1 MAFIISDTSLII
13 TTAGGISRTITGI
26 DSIAI
31 TNSRVYTTTYS
42 ADNTDNTGV
51 LSLTGVQDPD
61 SMVVTITSNKL
72 EQAEFLL
79 EIFLARQ
86 RVNLS
91 VIESI
96 GGNVTEKKKYVLLN
110 AVVGNSNPQTSI
122 DSDAGSKLVYSYFG
136 RLKVENLAFNNE
148 ETA

>member
-1 MAFIISDTSLII
+1 MAFIISDTSLTI
-13 TTAGGISRTITGI
+13 TTAGGTSRTITGI

-42 ADNTDNTGV
+42 ADNTDNFGV
-51 LSLTGVQDPD
+51 RSLTGVQDPD
-61 SMVVTITSNKL
+61 SMVVTITSANIVN
-72 EQAEFLL
+72 AEFLL
-79 EIFLARQ
+79 EIFLANQ

-91 VIESI
+91 VIDNI
-96 GGNVTEKKKYVLLN
+96 NDQKKYVLLN

-136 RLKVENLAFNNE
+136 RLRDENLTFNNE